1 MNKRQLLNY
10 LLCTLLFISAAFVFL
25 SFFVTD
31 AFVLEFKLTGLA
43 VLYSAFLF
51 PAFSFVYGVV
61 SYLLTRKIVIPNV
74 IYVLFCAVF
83 IILFVKIGGVYV
95 SNYDVESLSVQ
106 QYDFLQQLKLALGI
120 VNIVTAVSMIVSGV
134 ISVITSFVT
143 SKIVK
148 HVAFN
153 TKTDSVNN
161 SDNSEIE

>member
-10 LLCTLLFISAAFVFL
+10 LLCILFFICAAFCFL
-25 SFFVTD
+25 AFFVTD
-31 AFVLEFKLTGLA
+31 AFVLQFKSPSLP
-43 VLYSAFLF
+43 VLYCAFLF

-61 SYLLTRKIVIPNV
+61 SYLLTKKIIIPNV
-74 IYVLFCAVF
+74 IYILSCAVF
-83 IILFVKIGGVYV
+83 IILFVKIGGIYV

-120 VNIVTAVSMIVSGV
+120 VSIVTAVSMFVSGV

-148 HVAFN
+148 YVTFD
-153 TKTDSVNN
+153 TKTDSANN
-161 SDNSEIE
+161 PANSEIE

>member
-1 MNKRQLLNY
+1 M
-10 LLCTLLFISAAFVFL
+10 
-25 SFFVTD
+25 
-31 AFVLEFKLTGLA
+31 
-43 VLYSAFLF
+43 
-51 PAFSFVYGVV
+51 
-61 SYLLTRKIVIPNV
+61 
-74 IYVLFCAVF
+74 
-83 IILFVKIGGVYV
+83 
-95 SNYDVESLSVQ
+95 Q

>member
-10 LLCTLLFISAAFVFL
+10 LLCVLFFIGAAVVFL

-61 SYLLTRKIVIPNV
+61 SFLLTKKIIIPNV

-83 IILFVKIGGVYV
+83 IILFV
-95 SNYDVESLSVQ
+95 
-106 QYDFLQQLKLALGI
+106 
-120 VNIVTAVSMIVSGV
+120 
-134 ISVITSFVT
+134 
-143 SKIVK
+143 
-148 HVAFN
+148 
-153 TKTDSVNN
+153 
-161 SDNSEIE
+161 